1 MRTNMPT
8 DKNPFILIDPEK
20 CSGCRLCEMA
30 CAMIHTGR
38 CSPEH
43 SRIRI
48 LSFAGGSSHV
58 PLLCQACEH
67 APCIKCCPM
76 NARGRTAEGAVV
88 TDADR
93 CIGCRACLYICPFA
107 TPVVNP
113 DTGKTMTCDLCADD
127 GTGPWCVK
135 ACRDCGALKVS
146 ETREVVARKCREGA
160 EIAKCAF
167 KKPALRET
175 P

>member
-1 MRTNMPT
+1 MPPDTNS
-8 DKNPFILIDPEK
+8 FIHIDSEK

-30 CAMIHTGR
+30 CAMMHTGR
-38 CSPEH
+38 CSPKH
-43 SRIRI
+43 SRIHI
-48 LSFAGGSSHV
+48 LSLGGGSSHV
-58 PLLCQACEH
+58 PLLCQACEQ

-88 TDADR
+88 TDPDR
-93 CIGCRACLYICPFA
+93 CIGCRACIYICPFA
-107 TPVVNP
+107 APVVSP
-113 DTGKTMTCDLCADD
+113 HMGKTMTCDLCADD

-146 ETREVVARKCREGA
+146 EARQVVARKCREGA
-160 EIAKCAF
+160 AIAKNAF
-167 KKPALRET
+167 KKPTRRKT

>member
-1 MRTNMPT
+1 MPP
-8 DKNPFILIDPEK
+8 DKYPFILIDPEK

-38 CSPEH
+38 CSPQY

-48 LSFAGGSSHV
+48 LTFEGDSSHV
-58 PLLCQACEH
+58 PLLCQACEQ

-76 NARGRTAEGAVV
+76 NARGRSADGAVV

-93 CIGCRACLYICPFA
+93 CIGCRACIYICPFA
-107 TPVVNP
+107 TPVVSP

-135 ACRDCGALKVS
+135 ACRDCGALQVS
-146 ETREVVARKCREGA
+146 ETRQVVGRKCRA
-160 EIAKCAF
+160 RAQTAKDAF
-167 KKPALRET
+167 KKPALRKT

>member
-1 MRTNMPT
+1 MGTIMPPE
-8 DKNPFILIDPEK
+8 KNPFILIDPEK

-30 CAMIHTGR
+30 CAMMHTGR
-38 CSPEH
+38 CNPTH

-48 LSFAGGSSHV
+48 LSFDGAGSHV
-58 PLLCQACEH
+58 PLLCQACEQ

-76 NARGRTAEGAVV
+76 NARDRTAEGAVV

-107 TPVVNP
+107 TPAVDP

-135 ACRDCGALKVS
+135 ACRDYGALKTVDPGKTATWKS
-146 ETREVVARKCREGA
+146 RERAAQAKGA
-160 EIAKCAF
+160 YKP
-167 KKPALRET
+167 KKQD
-175 P
+175 